1 MHFKINS
8 FTLFLGLD
16 LIIIFFS
23 YLGIYHANNK
33 ADLPIEFTSKDSV
46 LLVKENNSGNKEF
59 SPGDTL
65 ISINNLR
72 FNSRDEIEVFT
83 DGLKVG
89 SLVQINYL
97 KNGEVLSVPAKL
109 KRFYSEFYLITAGI
123 SGLLLIL
130 IGTFVLWKK
139 PGNKP
144 ARLLY
149 SVNLITAAV
158 IMMTWSNY
166 SVPPTIFDN
175 FLHIIFSISY
185 SLAPALFV
193 HFTLS
198 FPREKKIPAIVILLL
213 YSSAVIIS
221 IFASIFFINATYSTS
236 VVDIQKYLAVFNLS
250 RFYMAVCIISGL
262 IIFIHSYITAR
273 DLSEKIKLRWVLLG
287 FIAGPLMY
295 ACLWVIPQA
304 TTNYGLVPEEFVVI
318 FMLFIPVTFAIAI
331 LRHHIFDID
340 LIIERSLIYFLSI
353 GILILVFAFV
363 VSVFTQFTKNINEY
377 ISSGVAAVIIALLFH
392 PAKEWIQ
399 KIINKRFF
407 RVKYDFR
414 IASRKFLHE
423 IKDCNEI
430 QTLADKIIE
439 QIKILIP
446 VKKLAFFS
454 FSSSNSRV
462 YLKAGENFDILK
474 SRSLFIDQLKLKTNL
489 PHPIALKNKIEP
501 ESTIEEADIA
511 VFKRWEIALIFPIKS
526 TSDKFLGFLVLGE
539 KKSGSR
545 FTVEDLDLLIEVC
558 LQAGLTM
565 EKIQIQENLIRE
577 KLLKEKLQELNELK
591 SFFISSVSHELKTPL
606 TSIRMFAEFL
616 HFNEELEKYKKEEY
630 LEIIEG
636 ECDRLSR
643 LIENILN
650 LSKIERGVL
659 AFHPSEIDIKALL
672 DHTISLMSY
681 QSKIEKCEIV
691 TKLSNDEC
699 ILNGDVDL
707 IQSAIIN
714 LLSNGIKYSAHPK
727 KVLIKL
733 EKKSDSINISF
744 ENNGSCLSQEEILRI
759 KEPYYR
765 SEKVKKQKVPGSGI
779 GLALVNQI
787 MEIHKGKL
795 LINNIPENG
804 SVFTLLFPTEKCDEK
819 NTIN

>member
-1 MHFKINS
+1 MLSKINS
-8 FTLFLGLD
+8 FTIFLGLD
-16 LIIIFFS
+16 LIIVFFS
-23 YLGIYHANNK
+23 FLGIYHAYNK
-33 ADLPIEFTSKDSV
+33 ADLPLDFTSKDSV
-46 LLVKENNSGNKEF
+46 LLVKENRPGNKEF

-65 ISINNLR
+65 ISINNLH
-72 FNSRDEIEVFT
+72 FNSRDEIEVFI
-83 DGLKVG
+83 DGLSVG
-89 SLVQINYL
+89 SVVQINYL
-97 KNGEVLSVPAKL
+97 KKGKVFSASVQL

-149 SVNLITAAV
+149 YVNLVTAAV

-166 SVPPTIFDN
+166 SVPPTTLDN

-198 FPREKKIPAIVILLL
+198 FPREKRVPVILIWLL
-213 YSSAVIIS
+213 YSPAVIIS
-221 IFASIFFINATYSTS
+221 ISASIFFIKATYSTS
-236 VVDIQKYLAVFNLS
+236 IVDIQQYLHVFNLS
-250 RFYMAVCIISGL
+250 RFYMAVCIFSGL
-262 IIFIHSYITAR
+262 IIFIHSYVTAKIF
-273 DLSEKIKLRWVLLG
+273 SEKKKLRWILLG
-287 FIAGPLMY
+287 FIVGPLLY

-304 TTNYGLVPEEFVVI
+304 ITNYGLVPEEFVVI

-331 LRHHIFDID
+331 LKHHIFDID

-353 GILILVFAFV
+353 GLLILLYAFI
-363 VSVFTQFTKNINEY
+363 VSMLTKIIENINEY
-377 ISSGVAAVIIALLFH
+377 TSSAVAAVIIALLFH

-399 KIINKRFF
+399 KIINKKFF
-407 RVKYDFR
+407 RVRYDFR
-414 IASRKFLHE
+414 IASRKFLDE
-423 IKDCNEI
+423 IKNCNEI
-430 QTLADKIIE
+430 QTLAEKIIE

-446 VKKLAFFS
+446 VKKQAFFS
-454 FSSSNSRV
+454 FSSVNSRV
-462 YLKAGENFDILK
+462 YLKAGENFDILEN
-474 SRSLFIDQLKLKTNL
+474 RSLFIDQLKLKSNL
-489 PHPIALKNKIEP
+489 PHPVALKNKIEP
-501 ESTIEEADIA
+501 GSPIEEADID
-511 VFKRWEIALIFPIKS
+511 VFVRWGIVLIFPIKS
-526 TSDKFLGFLVLGE
+526 TSDNFLGFLVLGE

-545 FTVEDLDLLIEVC
+545 FTIEDLDLLIEVC
-558 LQAGLTM
+558 LQAGLTI
-565 EKIQIQENLIRE
+565 ERIQIQENLIRE

-606 TSIRMFAEFL
+606 TSIKMFAEFL
-616 HFNEELEKYKKEEY
+616 HFNEKLEKYKKEEY

-650 LSKIERGVL
+650 LSKIERGVM

-672 DHTISLMSY
+672 NHTLSLLAY
-681 QSKIEKCEIV
+681 QLKIEKCEIV

-699 ILNGDVDL
+699 MLNGDVDL

-795 LINNIPENG
+795 LINNIPDNG
-804 SVFTLLFPTEKCDEK
+804 SVFSLLFPMEKSDEK
-819 NTIN
+819 NTVN